1 MTAIFLREWKKIW
14 RGWLGWSFT
23 AVLLL
28 AAGITVQVVNV
39 SRGTA
44 TFGNLFS
51 VLPLVLIALFPV
63 AACVVFTN
71 ARRNGEMAWLL
82 SFPFRAASCWLGK
95 FLALFALF
103 LVPSAVIGLIPLFLS
118 AFGSLSFGA
127 AYAAWL
133 GYLLFGAAFLAVCSF
148 LAAATTNRVLSVAL
162 GVGVGLLLFLTDL
175 IAALMERK
183 AWISALAVILLALAA
198 GIFVWLRAGKRDLL
212 TRKRLLPAILIFAIP
227 TVAAVVLIFAAPHF
241 LTDRLPLAFRFCSPF
256 VRLSGFLGGHFDLT
270 ALVYD
275 LAVCGLFLYLT
286 VFRGNL
292 FAPTARRVATVCVTA
307 AILLG
312 LNIGVLFLPYRATHP
327 DARGWDTFR
336 LSGESKAALAGL
348 RDDVTIRYYSHGGK
362 TDADAD
368 LYSLVLQ
375 YAEASPHVRVQV
387 IDTAKDDTFRELS
400 AETLAY
406 LDQGVSVSGKRSRL
420 ILRPTAFYYTYT
432 ESGMT
437 LPLSIGDYQYFA
449 YSVMQES
456 GEEGLAAFM
465 NATTVRLALES
476 MLTNAVLYAARET
489 VPKVALY
496 GAEPDEFLSRYLDES
511 GFQIVSTTGT
521 DDFGSFNAVICN
533 LTADLTAEEK
543 DAFAAYLAGG
553 GRLLVMGVTSPA
565 TPNLNALLTDAGISL
580 ATGNTHLD
588 PSGTV
593 LGQYGMTAD
602 AETPD
607 GGRTVFV
614 GINLTAYVNTLSGGA
629 DFAYFVRA
637 LNWLTDSE
645 NARVPVSD
653 PVVPTNRLTPG
664 TGQSIWAGVLW
675 ILVLPGAAVAI
686 GAVRFYIRR
695 KQTGQ

>member
-1 MTAIFLREWKKIW
+1 MMAIFLREWKKIW

-23 AVLLL
+23 AILLL

-44 TFGNLFS
+44 TFGILFS
-51 VLPLVLIALFPV
+51 VLPEVLIALFPV

-71 ARRNGEMAWLL
+71 ARRNGEMEWLL

-103 LVPSAVIGLIPLFLS
+103 LVPSALIGLIPLFLS

-148 LAAATTNRVLSVAL
+148 IAAATTNRVLSVAL
-162 GVGVGLLLFLTDL
+162 GVGVGLLLSLTDL

-183 AWISALAVILLALAA
+183 AWISALAVALLALAA
-198 GIFVWLRAGKRDLL
+198 GALVWLRAGKRDLL

-227 TVAAVVLIFAAPHF
+227 TVAAVVLIFAAPRF
-241 LTDRLPLAFRFCSPF
+241 LTDRLPIALHLCSPF
-256 VRLSGFLGGHFDLT
+256 ARLSGFLGGHFDLT
-270 ALVYD
+270 SLIYD

-292 FAPTARRVATVCVTA
+292 FAPTPRRVVTVCVTA
-307 AILLG
+307 VILLG
-312 LNIGVLFLPYRATHP
+312 LNVGVLFFPYRAMHP

-336 LSGESKAALAGL
+336 LSGESKAALAALG
-348 RDDVTIRYYSHGGK
+348 DDVTIRYYSHGGI

-375 YAEASPHVRVQV
+375 YAETSPHVRVQM
-387 IDTAKDDTFRELS
+387 IDTAKEEAFRDMGT
-400 AETLAY
+400 ETLAY
-406 LDQGVSVSGKRSRL
+406 LDQSVSVSGKRSRL
-420 ILRPTAFYYTYT
+420 ILRPTVFYYAYT

-437 LPLSIGDYQYFA
+437 LPLSISDYQYFA
-449 YSVMQES
+449 YSVMQEG
-456 GEEGLAAFM
+456 GEEALNLFVS
-465 NATTVRLALES
+465 ATTVRLALES
-476 MLTNAVLYAARET
+476 MLTNAILYAARET
-489 VPKVALY
+489 VPRVALY

-511 GFQIVSTTGT
+511 GFQVLSATGT
-521 DDFGSFNAVICN
+521 DDFRNFNAVVCN

-543 DAFAAYLAGG
+543 DALAAYLANG
-553 GRLLVMGVTSPA
+553 GRLLVMGAASSM
-565 TPNLNALLTDAGISL
+565 TPNLNALLADAGISL
-580 ATGNTHLD
+580 ATGNTHLNS
-588 PSGTV
+588 SGTI

-602 AETPD
+602 AETAD

-614 GINLTAYVNTLSGGA
+614 GMNLTAYVNTLSGGA
-629 DFAYFVRA
+629 DFAYFAQA

-645 NARVPVSD
+645 SARVAVSD
-653 PVVPTNRLTPG
+653 PVVPSHRLNPG
-664 TGQSIWAGVLW
+664 TGQSIWAGILW
-675 ILVLPGAAVAI
+675 ILLLPGTAIAV